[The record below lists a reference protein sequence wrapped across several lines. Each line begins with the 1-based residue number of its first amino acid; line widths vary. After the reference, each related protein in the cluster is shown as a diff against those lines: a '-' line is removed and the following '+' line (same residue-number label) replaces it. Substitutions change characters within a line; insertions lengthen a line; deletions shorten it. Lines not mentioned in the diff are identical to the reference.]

1 MQLKTV
7 QSIEKLEEQRVLLR
21 LDLNVPLK
29 NGQVAKE
36 GQERIIRSLPT
47 IKYLQ
52 ERGAKIII
60 VAHLGR
66 PEGKVVKKYSL
77 KPVALALSKL
87 LKTPVTLWD
96 KDITSYRK
104 MSEELE
110 AGQVV
115 ILENI
120 RFQEREQ
127 KNCKR
132 LAKKLSYLADIY
144 VNDAFANIHRQ
155 DTSMYTITY
164 FLPSYAG
171 LLLQEEIK
179 YLSKTQAEEAGLVVL
194 LGGAKVSTKIK
205 LIKKF
210 ILSAENIMIGGAIAN
225 TMLAAKGLTPYK
237 VGVGGKATS
246 EVMKE
251 SSLL

>member
-155 DTSMYTITY
+155 DTSKYTITY

-179 YLSKTQAEEAGLVVL
+179 YLSKT
-194 LGGAKVSTKIK
+194 
-205 LIKKF
+205 
-210 ILSAENIMIGGAIAN
+210 
-225 TMLAAKGLTPYK
+225 
-237 VGVGGKATS
+237 
-246 EVMKE
+246 
-251 SSLL
+251 